1 MRENAPDLHAICEP
15 PRCACPGPPQAK
27 LALCDAQG
35 CPEKIEEAPPLEIK
49 PAPAKPKVAAT
60 KTKFT
65 TAAKTAKFS
74 PDQPGKQT
82 EKVEQK
88 SAVANTAKSEPQ
100 TAQPSD
106 TSEAVVKKAK
116 TKIAANIEDPAS
128 AEFDD
133 MKRALRKNT
142 FGQPIDTIC
151 GRVKGKR
158 KSGERTGEMPFLYL
172 VKEDTALH
180 RC

>member
-1 MRENAPDLHAICEP
+1 
-15 PRCACPGPPQAK
+15 

-35 CPEKIEEAPPLEIK
+35 CPQKIEEAPPLEIK

-60 KTKFT
+60 KTKFS

-100 TAQPSD
+100 T
-106 TSEAVVKKAK
+106 
-116 TKIAANIEDPAS
+116 S
-128 AEFDD
+128 AE
-133 MKRALRKNT
+133 RHLRSCRQEGKNEN
-142 FGQPIDTIC
+142 
-151 GRVKGKR
+151 
-158 KSGERTGEMPFLYL
+158 SGE
-172 VKEDTALH
+172 H
-180 RC
+180 